1 MDRYNQ
7 IHLWIG
13 SNFEKEENYQQY
25 FLLVKK

>member
-13 SNFEKEENYQQY
+13 SNFEKEENYQ
-25 FLLVKK
+25 